1 MDSAEC
7 VSTRPTIAVYSAV
20 IGGGTSVT
28 EFVEILKRNG
38 DLARAAYRAD
48 RGDPAT
54 HQPSA
59 RWPLATEGAP
69 DRPPPHNGRPL
80 NQLSHHR
87 QLPLRNNRSDENLTV
102 NWRAHCRELIRT
114 SQPAP
119 CRTAGCDSTPLL
131 GTSNL
136 VAGRVLA
143 VAVIAVATSITV
155 ASCARTVAGTCAYPA
170 TTWRATRRTG
180 RRRWPDRLCSA
191 RLDVP
196 ISV

>member
-1 MDSAEC
+1 MRKHPADHCGLQCSYRWGHIRYRICGDSEKKRRLG
-7 VSTRPTIAVYSAV
+7 SSRLPRRP
-20 IGGGTSVT
+20 
-28 EFVEILKRNG
+28 R
-38 DLARAAYRAD
+38 RPR
-48 RGDPAT
+48 
-54 HQPSA
+54 HPSA
-59 RWPLATEGAP
+59 FGSVAPGTEGAP

-119 CRTAGCDSTPLL
+119 CRTAGCDSTALL